1 MSSDEATKAAWREL
15 QVAATAFGKSTTG
28 DTEAAK
34 ALSDAALAYAAARG
48 GPKPQ
53 RAATGDGGHVLPFGR
68 SKGLPITKA
77 TPADLQWVLG
87 ALQKSIDD
95 PEKAR
100 WRDSNEALA
109 EAIRNELEAR

>member
-1 MSSDEATKAAWREL
+1 MSDEATKAAWRAL

-48 GPKPQ
+48 GGAKPQ
-53 RAATGDGGHVLPFGR
+53 RAATGDDGPRIPFGR
-68 SKGLPITKA
+68 SKNLPIAKA
-77 TPADLQWVLG
+77 DAKDLQWVLG

-100 WRDSNEALA
+100 WRESNEALA
-109 EAIRNELEAR
+109 EAIRSELEAR

>member
-1 MSSDEATKAAWREL
+1 MSDITRAKAWTDLVDASDAHHVERTKERAQAL
-15 QVAATAFGKSTTG
+15 S
-28 DTEAAK
+28 EAAK
-34 ALSDAALAYAAARG
+34 AWAAAAREG
-48 GPKPQ
+48 APQ
-53 RAATGDGGHVLPFGR
+53 RATTTGDGPCLPFGR

-77 TPADLQWVLG
+77 TTADLKWVLG